1 VCGVAVASLTLW
13 NQLLSEADLD
23 ALEAKWKQDKDRATT
38 TTKPEAEGESK
49 QIPSPSHLQ
58 IFYDEPK
65 DSSAEESQESNDE
78 HRDGADGSNMQE
90 GE

>member
-1 VCGVAVASLTLW
+1 M
-13 NQLLSEADLD
+13 LSEADLD

-49 QIPSPSHLQ
+49 KSPSPSHLQ

-65 DSSAEESQESNDE
+65 DSSAGESQESNDE
-78 HRDGADGSNMQE
+78 HRDVADGSNMQE
-90 GE
+90 DE